1 MLNWFMDWR
10 LKRHSIA
17 HGKEFQAMLE
27 VVSKH
32 GMKAHKYFPGV
43 GQRDDVELSTAL
55 DWFAANGFVVTDKNG
70 GIVGKVAT
78 ANMDSSELA
87 ELRRSQMKLVGS
99 DADSKDK

>member
-1 MLNWFMDWR
+1 MLKWFMNWR
-10 LKRHSIA
+10 LKRHSIV
-17 HGKEFQAMLE
+17 HDKEFQAMLE

-78 ANMDSSELA
+78 ANMDRSELA
-87 ELRRSQMKLVGS
+87 ELRRSQMKLVESDSGS
-99 DADSKDK
+99 DDK

>member
-10 LKRHSIA
+10 LKRFSID
-17 HGKEFQAMLE
+17 HNKEFQAMLD
-27 VVSKH
+27 VINKH
-32 GMKAHKYFPGV
+32 GMKVHKYFPGI
-43 GQRDDVELSTAL
+43 GHRDDFELSIAL

-87 ELRRSQMKLVGS
+87 ELRRSQMKLVESDAGS
-99 DADSKDK
+99 DEK

>member
-1 MLNWFMDWR
+1 MLNWFLDWR
-10 LKRHSIA
+10 LKQLSIA
-17 HGKEFQAMLE
+17 HNKELQAMLD

-43 GQRDDVELSTAL
+43 DQRDDIELWTAL
-55 DWFAANGFVVTDKNG
+55 DWFAANGFIVTDKKG
-70 GIVGKVAT
+70 AMVGKVAT

-87 ELRRSQMKLVGS
+87 ELRRSQMKLVES

>member
-10 LKRHSIA
+10 LKRFSNA
-17 HGKEFQAMLE
+17 HKKERQAMLD
-27 VVSKH
+27 VISKH

-55 DWFAANGFVVTDKNG
+55 DWFASNGFVVTDKNG

-78 ANMDSSELA
+78 ANMESTELA
-87 ELRRSQMKLVGS
+87 ELRRSQMKLVESGSGS
-99 DADSKDK
+99 DDK

>member
-17 HGKEFQAMLE
+17 HDKEFQAMLE

-99 DADSKDK
+99 DAGSKDK

>member
-1 MLNWFMDWR
+1 MLNWFMNWR

-17 HGKEFQAMLE
+17 HDKEFQAMLE

-32 GMKAHKYFPGV
+32 GMKAHKYFPAV

-70 GIVGKVAT
+70 AIVGKVAT
-78 ANMDSSELA
+78 ANMGRSELA
-87 ELRRSQMKLVGS
+87 ELRRSQMKLVEYDSGS
-99 DADSKDK
+99 DDK

>member
-10 LKRHSIA
+10 LKRFSIA
-17 HGKEFQAMLE
+17 HHKERQAMLD
-27 VVSKH
+27 VISKH

-43 GQRDDVELSTAL
+43 GQREDVELSTAL
-55 DWFAANGFVVTDKNG
+55 DWFAANGFIVKDRNG
-70 GIVGKVAT
+70 AIVGKVAT

-87 ELRRSQMKLVGS
+87 ELRRSQMKLVES

>member
-1 MLNWFMDWR
+1 MLNWLMDWR

-17 HGKEFQAMLE
+17 HDKELKDMLE
-27 VVSKH
+27 VISKH
-32 GMKAHKYFPGV
+32 EMKAHKYFPGV

-78 ANMDSSELA
+78 ANMDRSEIA
-87 ELRRSQMKLVGS
+87 ELRRSQMKLVEPESGS
-99 DADSKDK
+99 EDK